1 MGIDVLPKWV
11 IETLPDWV
19 IFSLKKRQVALCA
32 GKDKKMTE
40 TTPFQNAYDQF
51 IPEVWSK
58 RLESLMLSDSVML
71 QCVNRN
77 YEGEIVNAGD
87 TVNILTPGAVSV
99 SSLHGSNIDY
109 NEITP
114 TKQQLVISQK
124 KIFAFKI
131 NDVATAQAAVDLMEA
146 HLVNAKKAIEVDQDS
161 YLLGLHTNADSA
173 NIIGTSSAPTTIT
186 TSNIYSVFVE
196 LAKKLKK
203 SNAIK
208 DGTQPWVIINPDV
221 EAVLLQCQ
229 QFTGSFQV
237 GEKTIRD
244 GAIGRIAGLDVLVSS
259 NLKADTNSAIP
270 VMAGTNAAITF
281 ASQVAKIE
289 KMLEDYEIKE
299 IDDYNQTIID
309 SNVTISNSASEQL
322 INEIIQIPIDYAY
335 SDLYDVETA
344 YQRYLQIPAYD
355 GIIQPIMAN
364 GYVDAQQLYDLVI
377 KNNVAYKDK
386 NPYSIYTEL
395 DKNYIAEYCQVIA
408 DTVNDMLNKGWDYNL
423 EDLSYNLQHLCM
435 FKSAT
440 GANASITDDGCMTVM
455 PSNLDMMV
463 SISNNENAGLITLSH
478 ETVHL
483 FQRLSTE
490 HRDQVGVKSA
500 YGFCYE
506 FDDLEVNSLYNR
518 WFEEAAAENLAAK
531 LHDSDPTTYA
541 NYISYLNTLKFVHGL
556 NDNFDVNSLEQ
567 ISVQNDVSKLFE
579 AFNCNTEEDKM
590 ELLKVLYA
598 INIIQVE
605 PDDFMSLYEKEILG
619 HEMSDEEL
627 VQLKI
632 ELKVGLSKYF
642 SRTFYDN
649 LISKMSSQSVKLEDV
664 FELISTLESTLS
676 THILY
681 TDESRYDTIKP
692 FLDYYQ
698 NIQSAFFQVLANELG
713 LSIDDIEAAYNAF
726 NGKMEI
732 KTNNILNETVYDAIE
747 IPWVNDDMGVII
759 QEKHDTTSRNKTI
772 SINEYIKLKQN
783 EKIY

>member
-1 MGIDVLPKWV
+1 MLKNLKVFERLKRK
-11 IETLPDWV
+11 ET
-19 IFSLKKRQVALCA
+19 KKRTKKNKFKLYIITGALTISTLFTACSIVP
-32 GKDKKMTE
+32 KHNTE
-40 TTPFQNAYDQF
+40 TQVNQPTYV
-51 IPEVWSK
+51 EVVEEKSD
-58 RLESLMLSDSVML
+58 LEL
-71 QCVNRN
+71 
-77 YEGEIVNAGD
+77 E
-87 TVNILTPGAVSV
+87 
-99 SSLHGSNIDY
+99 
-109 NEITP
+109 
-114 TKQQLVISQK
+114 
-124 KIFAFKI
+124 
-131 NDVATAQAAVDLMEA
+131 
-146 HLVNAKKAIEVDQDS
+146 
-161 YLLGLHTNADSA
+161 
-173 NIIGTSSAPTTIT
+173 
-186 TSNIYSVFVE
+186 
-196 LAKKLKK
+196 
-203 SNAIK
+203 
-208 DGTQPWVIINPDV
+208 
-221 EAVLLQCQ
+221 
-229 QFTGSFQV
+229 
-237 GEKTIRD
+237 
-244 GAIGRIAGLDVLVSS
+244 
-259 NLKADTNSAIP
+259 
-270 VMAGTNAAITF
+270 
-281 ASQVAKIE
+281 IE

-309 SNVTISNSASEQL
+309 SSVTISNSASEQL

-579 AFNCNTEEDKM
+579 AFNCNTEEEKM

-605 PDDFMSLYEKEILG
+605 PNDFMSLYEKEILG

>member
-1 MGIDVLPKWV
+1 
-11 IETLPDWV
+11 
-19 IFSLKKRQVALCA
+19 
-32 GKDKKMTE
+32 MTE
-40 TTPFQNAYDQF
+40 TTPFQNAYEQF

-289 KMLEDYEIKE
+289 KIRD
-299 IDDYNQTIID
+299 
-309 SNVTISNSASEQL
+309 
-322 INEIIQIPIDYAY
+322 INTF
-335 SDLYDVETA
+335 SDLI
-344 YQRYLQIPAYD
+344 RGLYLYGAKVV
-355 GIIQPIMAN
+355 QPKALA
-364 GYVDAQQLYDLVI
+364 VSFL
-377 KNNVAYKDK
+377 K
-386 NPYSIYTEL
+386 
-395 DKNYIAEYCQVIA
+395 
-408 DTVNDMLNKGWDYNL
+408 
-423 EDLSYNLQHLCM
+423 LS
-435 FKSAT
+435 
-440 GANASITDDGCMTVM
+440 
-455 PSNLDMMV
+455 
-463 SISNNENAGLITLSH
+463 
-478 ETVHL
+478 
-483 FQRLSTE
+483 
-490 HRDQVGVKSA
+490 
-500 YGFCYE
+500 
-506 FDDLEVNSLYNR
+506 
-518 WFEEAAAENLAAK
+518 
-531 LHDSDPTTYA
+531 
-541 NYISYLNTLKFVHGL
+541 
-556 NDNFDVNSLEQ
+556 
-567 ISVQNDVSKLFE
+567 
-579 AFNCNTEEDKM
+579 
-590 ELLKVLYA
+590 
-598 INIIQVE
+598 
-605 PDDFMSLYEKEILG
+605 
-619 HEMSDEEL
+619 
-627 VQLKI
+627 
-632 ELKVGLSKYF
+632 
-642 SRTFYDN
+642 
-649 LISKMSSQSVKLEDV
+649 
-664 FELISTLESTLS
+664 
-676 THILY
+676 
-681 TDESRYDTIKP
+681 
-692 FLDYYQ
+692 
-698 NIQSAFFQVLANELG
+698 
-713 LSIDDIEAAYNAF
+713 
-726 NGKMEI
+726 
-732 KTNNILNETVYDAIE
+732 
-747 IPWVNDDMGVII
+747 
-759 QEKHDTTSRNKTI
+759 
-772 SINEYIKLKQN
+772 
-783 EKIY
+783 